1 MGRISA
7 LTELT
12 SLASNDYLIV
22 LDSSANI
29 AKKIS
34 VANAFGVPETTW
46 TASGETW
53 TFSSWNSTTRI
64 GVVTVPS
71 DATTK
76 YQAGNRIKISQTTGG
91 TKYGIIHAVT
101 STTLSIFFPTGTTLN
116 NETINTPFWSALDS
130 PKGFDKDPD
139 LWTVVTRKT
148 TRTTQSSVSLNTW
161 YNVGGSLTVGIGEWL
176 LSAGDLGLMTHSSMG
191 YAGFTSALGTASN
204 GSLIADTRYRSAIV
218 QAATSQIDD
227 QYVVANIPFT
237 VTGSSSTVYLL
248 RATGNGTGITLYSE
262 ATTNAH
268 SNADN
273 FIKALSA
280 YL

>member
-34 VANAFGVPETTW
+34 VANAFGVPEATW

-64 GVVTVPS
+64 GIITVPN

-91 TKYGIIHAVT
+91 TKYGIIHSVSA
-101 STTLSIFFPTGTTLN
+101 TTLTVFFPLGTTLN
-116 NETINTPFWSALDS
+116 NETISTPFWTALDS
-130 PKGFDKDPD
+130 PKGFDKNPD
-139 LWTVVTRKT
+139 LWTLSYRKT
-148 TRTTQSSVSLNTW
+148 SRTTQGSVSVHTW
-161 YNVGGSLTVGIGEWL
+161 YNTGGSLDVGIGKWL
-176 LSAGDLGLMTHSSMG
+176 LSGSDTGIITATSTGYLG
-191 YAGFTSALGTASN
+191 FVSALSTTSNGSNIILDSRARSWVGQAPNSEVDDQYYVQNIPFDTASAATIYMIRGTAS
-204 GSLIADTRYRSAIV
+204 GS
-218 QAATSQIDD
+218 
-227 QYVVANIPFT
+227 
-237 VTGSSSTVYLL
+237 
-248 RATGNGTGITLYSE
+248 GITLYSE
-262 ATTNAH
+262 SSTTVHAQGQH
-268 SNADN
+268 

>member
-34 VANAFGVPETTW
+34 VANAFGVPEATW
-46 TASGETW
+46 TAAGETW
-53 TFSSWNSTTRI
+53 TFSSWTSGTRI
-64 GVVTVPS
+64 GVITVPS
-71 DATTK
+71 NATTK
-76 YQAGNRIKISQTTGG
+76 YQAGNRIKITQTTGG

-101 STTLSIFFPTGTTLN
+101 STTLSVFFPSGTTLN
-116 NETINTPFWSALDS
+116 NETISTPFWTSLDS

-139 LWTVVTRKT
+139 LWTLVSRKT
-148 TRTTQSSVSLNTW
+148 ARTTQGSVSVNTW
-161 YNVGGSLTVGIGEWL
+161 YNVGGSLTVGAGKWL
-176 LSAGDLGLMTHSSMG
+176 LSAADLGLITTASAG
-191 YAGFTSALGTASN
+191 YMGFTSALATTSN
-204 GSLIADTRYRSAIV
+204 GSSLIADTRYRSAIV
-218 QAATSQIDD
+218 QSANSEVDD

-237 VTGSSSTVYLL
+237 VASSSTVYLV
-248 RATGNGTGITLYSE
+248 RAVSAGTGVTIYSE
-262 ATTNAH
+262 ATGSTYANG
-268 SNADN
+268 DN
-273 FIKALSA
+273 YIKVLSA